1 MSLDVGPETTKA
13 TRARVLVGSLKLE
26 AQVVTALRQ
35 AGIGVVERAGAHP
48 PEPVTIAVAATI
60 DAALD
65 LSGTTPALVLAEQ
78 LSPGGLRRA
87 LRTGV
92 RAILPLTGLDAQRL
106 GAAVRAAGHGD
117 ARIPYDV
124 LVRLW
129 SRQRPGTATSTLTPR
144 QTTVLALMAEG
155 HGNAAIARA
164 LSCSEHTIKNVIY
177 EMMGRLQARNRAHAV
192 ACAVRAELI

>member
-1 MSLDVGPETTKA
+1 VSVDDPTRA
-13 TRARVLVGSLKLE
+13 IRARVFAGSPAVG
-26 AQVVTALRQ
+26 ARVVTALRQ
-35 AGIGVVERAGAHP
+35 AGIPVVEQAGAQP
-48 PEPVTIAVAATI
+48 PVTIAVAGTI

-65 LSGTTPALVLAEQ
+65 LPEAGVPVLVLAEQ

-92 RAILPLTGLDAQRL
+92 RAILPLGGLDAQRL

-129 SRQRPGTATSTLTPR
+129 SRHRPGAATSTLTPR

-164 LSCSEHTIKNVIY
+164 LSCSEHTVKNVIY